1 MAEQLKLSATV
12 RKETGKGVARRLRQ
26 KGALP
31 AVVYGHKTTATPLEV
46 DLKQFTQVVLGGKSG
61 RKLFGLSI
69 EEDGGNTEKTVVI
82 KELQVDPVKRDYLH
96 VDFFEVAMDEE
107 ITIQIPIKLIGEA
120 EGVKIGGVL
129 QQVRRELEIRCLP
142 TQIPDTLDIDV
153 SSLNIGDSIHL
164 KDMQLPPGIKIAE
177 DADLT
182 IITVLAPTVEKEVV
196 EEVPEEELEEGEK
209 AAAEEG
215 AEEKKGEE
223 GKAEGGDKGDKGDK
237 DKKDKDKKD

>member
-1 MAEQLKLSATV
+1 MG
-12 RKETGKGVARRLRQ
+12 GKG
-26 KGALP
+26 G
-31 AVVYGHKTTATPLEV
+31 
-46 DLKQFTQVVLGGKSG
+46 S
-61 RKLFGLSI
+61 KLFGLSI
-69 EEDGGNTEKTVVI
+69 DENGGNTEKTVVI

-142 TQIPDTLDIDV
+142 AQIPDTLDIDV

-164 KDMQLPPGIKIAE
+164 KDMQLPPGIKISE

-182 IITVLAPTVEKEVV
+182 IVTVLAPTVEKEVV
-196 EEVPEEELEEGEK
+196 EEVPEEALEEGEK
-209 AAAEEG
+209 AAAEDAEG
-215 AEEKKGEE
+215 KKVEE
-223 GKAEGGDKGDKGDK
+223 GKAEGGDKGEK
-237 DKKDKDKKD
+237 DKKD

>member
-1 MAEQLKLSATV
+1 MAEKLKLSATV
-12 RKETGKGVARRLRQ
+12 RKETGKGVARRLRK
-26 KGALP
+26 KGTLP
-31 AVVYGHKTTATPLEV
+31 AVIYGHKTTSIPLEV
-46 DLKQFTQVVLGGKSG
+46 DLKQFTQVILSGKGG

-69 EEDGGNTEKTVVI
+69 DENGGNTERTVVI
-82 KELQVDPVKRDYLH
+82 KELQVDPVKRNYLH

-107 ITIQIPIKLIGEA
+107 ITIQIPIKLLGEA

-142 TQIPDTLDIDV
+142 AQIPDTLDIDV

-164 KDMQLPPGIKIAE
+164 KDMQLPPGIKISE

-182 IITVLAPTVEKEVV
+182 IVTVLSPTIEKEVV
-196 EEVPEEELEEGEK
+196 EEVPEEELAEGEE
-209 AAAEEG
+209 AAAEDAEG
-215 AEEKKGEE
+215 KKGEE

>member
-1 MAEQLKLSATV
+1 MAEQIKLSATV
-12 RKETGKGVARRLRQ
+12 RKETGKGVARRLRK

-31 AVVYGHKTTATPLEV
+31 AVIYGHKTTAIPLEV
-46 DLKQFTQVVLGGKSG
+46 DLKQFTQVILSGKGG

-69 EEDGGNTEKTVVI
+69 DENGGNTERTVVI
-82 KELQVDPVKRDYLH
+82 KELQVDPVKRNYLH

-142 TQIPDTLDIDV
+142 AQIPDTLDIDV

-182 IITVLAPTVEKEVV
+182 IVTVLSPTIEKEVV

-209 AAAEEG
+209 AAAEEDEG
-215 AEEKKGEE
+215 KKVEE
-223 GKAEGGDKGDKGDK
+223 GKGEGGDKGDKGDK
-237 DKKDKDKKD
+237 GEKDKKD

>member
-31 AVVYGHKTTATPLEV
+31 AVIYGHKTTSMPLEV
-46 DLKQFTQVVLGGKSG
+46 DLKQFTQVILGGKG
-61 RKLFGLSI
+61 GGKLFGLSI
-69 EEDGGNTEKTVVI
+69 DENGGSTEKTVVI
-82 KELQVDPVKRDYLH
+82 KELQVEPVKRHYLH

-107 ITIQIPIKLIGEA
+107 ITMQIPIKLVGEA

-142 TQIPDTLDIDV
+142 SQIPDTLEIDV
-153 SSLNIGDSIHL
+153 SSLTIGDSIHL
-164 KDMQLPPGIKIAE
+164 KDLQLPPGTKILE

-182 IITVLAPTVEKEVV
+182 IATVLSPTIEKEVA
-196 EEVPEEELEEGEK
+196 EEVPEEEAAAEGEEK
-209 AAAEEG
+209 AAAAEG
-215 AEEKKGEE
+215 AEGAEGAGEKKAEE
-223 GKAEGGDKGDKGDK
+223 GKAEGGDKGEK
-237 DKKDKDKKD
+237 DKKN